1 VHGLD
6 DETMSPTGP
15 SRWSD
20 LIQLVPHGRVL
31 RAREQGSPN
40 RPTGCARCPLPAAR
54 CPLPAC
60 PPPAALRLRIDV
72 LPTDLSVAVSVL
84 TDRGRG

>member
-1 VHGLD
+1 VTVHGLD

-40 RPTGCARCPLPAAR
+40 RLTGCARR
-54 CPLPAC
+54 